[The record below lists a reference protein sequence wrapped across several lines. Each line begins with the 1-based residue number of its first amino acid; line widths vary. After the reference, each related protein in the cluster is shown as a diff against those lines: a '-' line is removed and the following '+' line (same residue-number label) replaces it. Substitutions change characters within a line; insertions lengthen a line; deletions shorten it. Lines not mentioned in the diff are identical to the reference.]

1 MTPWIAPRFRGLAGW
16 MAAGVCASVALLTW
30 FGYHAIREWQRSSA
44 LLVERR
50 ADAAADLLVTA
61 LTRDMHAVQ
70 KSVLASPDWD
80 AFMLDPPYDV
90 GNVAASAFA
99 RYPYPESFLAA
110 RGVPTS
116 ASVIFFTRSNRPP
129 AWAPEEATPN
139 RFPVTAR
146 TVPAVADAIVARIG
160 ADAAYGRRFSI
171 FQLPI
176 GGVPHQVIVRLLY
189 HDQFRDKL
197 EGVFGFTVD
206 MPWVRRNYFPELTA
220 QVARIGG
227 TGSGL
232 ALSVV
237 DADGKGVA
245 QTTVSTQEGPTSRR
259 SFPVMFF
266 DPLLVVLDP
275 PGELRWDEWAVQVSA
290 AADPTLAAAIRGADR
305 TLIVA
310 ALAAASLAFGFVL
323 TARAVRASASL
334 AEMRS
339 DFVATVTHEL
349 KTPIATIRAIGDSLA
364 SGRVSESGEQREYAE
379 LVVQEAKRL
388 TRLVDNLLAMARIT
402 DVADVYSFEPLA
414 LDALAETVIAQFRQ
428 QLSAARFDAQ
438 VEMPVDLP
446 AVRADRTAMTL
457 LLENLID
464 NAIRYSPATR
474 SLRISARHNG
484 DGVVVLEVA
493 DQGRGIPQDEI
504 GQVTRKFV
512 RGRHA
517 GSGGSGLGL
526 AIVKRIVADHGG
538 RLAIH
543 SVVNAGTTITVSLPI
558 FEDDEEADP
567 GR

>member
-1 MTPWIAPRFRGLAGW
+1 
-16 MAAGVCASVALLTW
+16 
-30 FGYHAIREWQRSSA
+30 
-44 LLVERR
+44 
-50 ADAAADLLVTA
+50 
-61 LTRDMHAVQ
+61 
-70 KSVLASPDWD
+70 VLASPDWD

-90 GNVAASAFA
+90 GHVVASAFA
-99 RYPYPESFLAA
+99 RYPYPESFFAA
-110 RGVPTS
+110 RGVPTPS
-116 ASVIFFTRSNRPP
+116 SLIFFTRLNRQP
-129 AWAPEEATPN
+129 AWAPEDTGPN
-139 RFPVTAR
+139 RFPVAASS
-146 TVPAVADAIVARIG
+146 VPAVAAAIIARIG
-160 ADAAYGRRFSI
+160 DDAAYGRRFSI

-176 GGVPHQVIVRLLY
+176 GGVLHQVVVRLIY
-189 HDQFRDKL
+189 QGQFRDTL

-206 MPWVRRNYFPELTA
+206 MPWVRQHYFPELTG

-237 DADGKGVA
+237 DADGNAVA
-245 QTTVSTQEGPTSRR
+245 RTTVSTQQGPTSHRL
-259 SFPVMFF
+259 FPIMFF

-275 PGELRWDEWAVQVSA
+275 PGDLLWDRWTVEVSA

-310 ALAAASLAFGFVL
+310 AVAAASLAFGFVL
-323 TARAVRASASL
+323 TARAVRARASL

-349 KTPIATIRAIGDSLA
+349 KTPIATIRAIGDTLA
-364 SGRVSESGEQREYAE
+364 SGRISEAGGQREYAG
-379 LVVQEAKRL
+379 LIVQEAKRL

-414 LDALAETVIAQFRQ
+414 LDALAETVIAEFRQ
-428 QLSAARFDAQ
+428 QLSAARFDAR
-438 VEMPVDLP
+438 VDMPPDLP

-464 NAIRYSPATR
+464 NAIRYSSATR
-474 SLRISARHNG
+474 SLRITAHPNG
-484 DGVVVLEVA
+484 DGVVVLEVV
-493 DQGRGIPQDEI
+493 DQGRGIPEDEI
-504 GQVTRKFV
+504 EQVTRKFV

-538 RLAIH
+538 CLSIK
-543 SVVNAGTTITVSLPI
+543 SVVDTGTTISVSLPT

>member
-1 MTPWIAPRFRGLAGW
+1 
-16 MAAGVCASVALLTW
+16 V
-30 FGYHAIREWQRSSA
+30 
-44 LLVERR
+44 
-50 ADAAADLLVTA
+50 
-61 LTRDMHAVQ
+61 
-70 KSVLASPDWD
+70 
-80 AFMLDPPYDV
+80 
-90 GNVAASAFA
+90 ASAFA
-99 RYPYPESFLAA
+99 RYPYPESFFAA
-110 RGVPTS
+110 RGVPAS
-116 ASVIFFTRSNRPP
+116 ATVIFFTRSNRPP

-139 RFPVTAR
+139 RFPVTAG
-146 TVPAVADAIVARIG
+146 TAPAVADPIVARIG

-189 HDQFRDKL
+189 HDQFRDQL

-206 MPWVRRNYFPELTA
+206 MTWVRKHYFPELTG

-232 ALSVV
+232 ALAVV

-245 QTTVSTQEGPTSRR
+245 QTTASTQEGPTSRR
-259 SFPVMFF
+259 TFPMMFF

-275 PGELRWDEWAVQVSA
+275 PGDLRWDQWAVRVSA
-290 AADPTLAAAIRGADR
+290 AADPTLEAAIRGADR

-310 ALAAASLAFGFVL
+310 AFAAASLAIGFVL

-339 DFVATVTHEL
+339 EFVATVTHEL
-349 KTPIATIRAIGDSLA
+349 KTPIATIRAVGDSLA
-364 SGRVSESGEQREYAE
+364 SGRVSETGDQREYAR

-388 TRLVDNLLAMARIT
+388 TRLVDNLLAMSRIT
-402 DVADVYSFEPLA
+402 DVADVYSFEALG
-414 LDALAETVIAQFRQ
+414 LDALADTVIEEFRQ
-428 QLSAARFDAQ
+428 QLSAVRFDAE
-438 VEMPVDLP
+438 VDIPADLP
-446 AVRADRTAMTL
+446 PVRADRTAMTL

-474 SLRISARHNG
+474 SLRISARQEG
-484 DGVVVLEVA
+484 RAVVVLEVA
-493 DQGRGIPQDEI
+493 DRGRGIPADEI
-504 GQVTRKFV
+504 GHVTRKFV

-526 AIVKRIVADHGG
+526 AIVKRIVSDHGG

-543 SVVNAGTTITVSLPI
+543 SVINAGTTISVSLPI

>member
-1 MTPWIAPRFRGLAGW
+1 

-30 FGYHAIREWQRSSA
+30 FGYHAIREWQRSST

-80 AFMLDPPYDV
+80 TFMLDPPYDV
-90 GNVAASAFA
+90 GNVVASAFA
-99 RYPYPESFLAA
+99 RYPYPESFFAA

-116 ASVIFFTRSNRPP
+116 TSVIFFTRSNRPP
-129 AWAPEEATPN
+129 AWAPDDPSPN
-139 RFPVTAR
+139 RSPVSAHS
-146 TVPAVADAIVARIG
+146 VPDVAAAIVARIG

-171 FQLPI
+171 FRLPI
-176 GGVPHQVIVRLLY
+176 GGVPHQLIVRLLY

-206 MPWVRRNYFPELTA
+206 MPWVREHYFLELTG

-232 ALSVV
+232 ALAIV
-237 DADGKGVA
+237 DGEGKGVA
-245 QTTVSTQEGPTSRR
+245 RTTPSTEQGPTSRR
-259 SFPVMFF
+259 LFPVMFF

-275 PGELRWDEWAVQVSA
+275 PGDVEWDQWSVEVSA

-305 TLIVA
+305 TLIIA
-310 ALAAASLAFGFVL
+310 AMAAASLAFGFVL
-323 TARAVRASASL
+323 TARAVRARASL

-349 KTPIATIRAIGDSLA
+349 KTPIATIRAIGDTLA
-364 SGRVSESGEQREYAE
+364 SGRISEAVYQREYAG

-402 DVADVYSFEPLA
+402 DVADVYSFEPLG
-414 LDALAETVIAQFRQ
+414 LDGLAHTVTAEFRQ
-428 QLSAARFDAQ
+428 QLSAARFDAK
-438 VEMPVDLP
+438 VDMPADLP

-464 NAIRYSPATR
+464 NAIRYSPMTR
-474 SLRISARHNG
+474 SLRISARQNG
-484 DGVVVLEVA
+484 GGLVVLDVT
-493 DQGRGIPQDEI
+493 DQGRGIPEDEI

-538 RLAIH
+538 HLAIH
-543 SVVNAGTTITVSLPI
+543 SVVNAGTTISVSLPI
-558 FEDDEEADP
+558 FEDDEEADS